1 MINPY
6 SILRKPA
13 LAFFLFFGI
22 AIVAQETTHTME
34 LQEGESSP
42 QATLS
47 DVDWIQ
53 GHWKG
58 EALGGQVE
66 EIWSPPLGESMM
78 GSFKL
83 VQNGKVKFYEIIT
96 ISEMD
101 QTLIMRLKHFDSE
114 LKGWEEKDETVDFK
128 LVQLTPEKVFFDGL
142 TFERISENEINV
154 YVRFDSEGKSSEGK
168 FNYHRFEP

>member
-1 MINPY
+1 M
-6 SILRKPA
+6 RKPI
-13 LAFFLFFGI
+13 LAFFLFFGM
-22 AIVAQETTHTME
+22 AIVAQEATHTME
-34 LQEGESSP
+34 LQEGQSSP
-42 QATLS
+42 RANLS

-96 ISEMD
+96 ISEME

-128 LVQLTPEKVFFDGL
+128 LVQLTPEKVFSDGL

-168 FNYHRFEP
+168 FNYHRVEP